1 MEFWG
6 HGGVAHF
13 GISEGKG
20 GLKHGSRP
28 WLGMDIFW
36 NCPMQK
42 LCIFMQTKCK
52 KCIVKILM
60 CPRTYFESWI
70 DFVVWVT
77 RKKFSNKAN
86 SHRGCCIG
94 FNYTKGTGDNLHI
107 RETWMSSCR
116 VCLLFDR
123 LCWSSAHL
131 HVHVPVIWQWTM
143 KREEDKWLKEF
154 GWLQTRGS
162 GDDLLIICKD
172 CTKAGKKNTFMRRM
186 QNFQRSAL
194 VTPYVYAWHRLFYSV
209 YLILSKIN
217 HTLVK
222 SWLVNTLM

>member
-1 MEFWG
+1 MGWKQQKKYNNDNNTEI
-6 HGGVAHF
+6 A
-13 GISEGKG
+13 S
-20 GLKHGSRP
+20 
-28 WLGMDIFW
+28 
-36 NCPMQK
+36 MQK

-77 RKKFSNKAN
+77 CKKFSNKAN
-86 SHRGCCIG
+86 SHRGCRIG

-107 RETWMSSCR
+107 RETWMSSCH
-116 VCLLFDR
+116 VCLLFDW

-162 GDDLLIICKD
+162 GNDLLIICKD
-172 CTKAGKKNTFMRRM
+172 CTKAGKKNMFMRECKISKDQCLWRLTCM
-186 QNFQRSAL
+186 PD
-194 VTPYVYAWHRLFYSV
+194 TDYAILFISFCQK
-209 YLILSKIN
+209 LITHWSKVGLSI
-217 HTLVK
+217 L
-222 SWLVNTLM
+222 